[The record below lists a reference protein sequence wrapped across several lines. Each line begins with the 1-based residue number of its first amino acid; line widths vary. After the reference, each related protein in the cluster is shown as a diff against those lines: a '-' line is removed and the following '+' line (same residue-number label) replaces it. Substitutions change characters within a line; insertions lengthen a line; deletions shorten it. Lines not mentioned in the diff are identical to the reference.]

1 MGSNKGTTLLKD
13 FLRYVGATMVSLL
26 VYSLYAMVD
35 GFMVS
40 YGVGEYAMSAVN
52 LTLPYTNLLFAIGVM
67 FAVGASTIIAIYKA
81 NDQLS
86 KANQLFSQNLLL
98 LLFIGLTISVLV
110 FLFEEPIGRMLGAN
124 VITREY
130 VRQYLLGLA
139 PFACCYMM
147 SYHMEVLIKVDG
159 YPQLSLLNVVIGAVA
174 NCVLDYIA
182 IFHLGLGVLGAA
194 VATGLSQL
202 LVCVLFLRHF
212 VGGHNTFHLSR
223 FRFDWRVY
231 RRLLPIGVSD
241 ASIELCSGAM
251 VLLFNRTLLRYVGQ
265 DGVVSYT
272 VIAYVNTLLT
282 NLMVGVAQ
290 GTQPLLSFSYGKRAR
305 AECHRLLRYGLVTV
319 AVLSAASFAGLYL
332 FAPQVVGVYLTS
344 ATPQLLQDS
353 IRAFRSYAPAFGLM
367 GFNIFAAGYLTAQER
382 SRCAIFISVGRG
394 FVVQGAA
401 LLVIAAVFGGGAIW
415 RAPVLSEVLCLVL
428 SVFFLRQYLRDQQQW
443 LSPSGIAQ
451 NKDQEDQKHGNCF
464 GII

>member
-1 MGSNKGTTLLKD
+1 MSTNKGTTLRKD
-13 FLRYVGATMVSLL
+13 FLRYVTATMASLM

-67 FAVGASTIIAIYKA
+67 FAVGSSTIIAIYKA
-81 NDQLS
+81 KSQLS
-86 KANQLFSQNLLL
+86 KANELFSQNLLL
-98 LLFIGLTISVLV
+98 LLLIGLTISVIVYL
-110 FLFEEPIGRMLGAN
+110 LEEPIGRMLGAN
-124 VITREY
+124 EITRDY
-130 VRQYLLGLA
+130 VRQYLFGLA

-147 SYHMEVLIKVDG
+147 SYNMEVLIKVDG
-159 YPQLSLLNVVIGAVA
+159 YPQLSLLNVVIGAVT
-174 NCVLDYIA
+174 NCILDYIA
-182 IFHLGLGVLGAA
+182 IFHLGMGVFGAA
-194 VATGLSQL
+194 LATGLSQL

-212 VGGHNTFHLSR
+212 VGKHNTFHLSR
-223 FRFDWRVY
+223 FRFDWRIY
-231 RRLLPIGVSD
+231 RRLLPIGISD

-251 VLLFNRTLLRYVGQ
+251 VLLFNRTLLRFIGQ

-290 GTQPLLSFSYGKRAR
+290 GTQPLLSFYYGKSSRT
-305 AECHRLLRYGLVTV
+305 ECHQLLRYGLVTV
-319 AVLSAASFAGLYL
+319 AALSVASFAGLYL

-344 ATPQLLQDS
+344 ASPQLLQDS

-382 SRCAIFISVGRG
+382 SRCAIPISVGRG
-394 FVVQGAA
+394 FVVQGAV
-401 LLVIAAVFGGGAIW
+401 LLLMSSVFGGGAIW
-415 RAPVLSEVLCLVL
+415 WAPTISEVLCLIM
-428 SVFFLRQYLRDQQQW
+428 SGFFLSRYLADQRQW
-443 LSPSGIAQ
+443 LPTSTDR
-451 NKDQEDQKHGNCF
+451 NDK
-464 GII
+464 